1 MLKTSVSEENLQK
14 IIGFDS
20 SLTLEKWMM
29 KMKKNLPIYLFLALI
44 LQSISA
50 NAAICEKEFM
60 GFVGASGEKLKS
72 ENPTK
77 FYDAFIYQ
85 KAMFALIID
94 GEFEDQVKPSDPMF
108 ETPLFKCVKNAI
120 SSGDLTVTDSEKSIV
135 RKSYLSYQK
144 KVRFV
149 EVISSVGSNKVA
161 VEKCYLN
168 TRSFHGCNAGSHG
181 IQKNIGKITGGETV
195 NGTNLYPAK
204 GSKFVAGIK
213 VEDGVITGE
222 AINGK
227 GFNGETYVLTPTITM
242 SGEVNWIVSGTCESA
257 GFCK

>member
-1 MLKTSVSEENLQK
+1 
-14 IIGFDS
+14 
-20 SLTLEKWMM
+20 
-29 KMKKNLPIYLFLALI
+29 MKKNLPIYLFLALI

-50 NAAICEKEFM
+50 NAAICEKEWL
-60 GFVGASGEKLKS
+60 GFLGPSGEKLQS
-72 ENPTK
+72 ENPSQ

-85 KAMFALIID
+85 KAMTALIID
-94 GEFEDQVKPSDPMF
+94 GEFQDQVKPSDPMF
-108 ETPLFKCVKNAI
+108 ETPIFKCLKNAI
-120 SSGDLTVTDSEKSIV
+120 TKGDLTVTDSQKSIV

-144 KVRFV
+144 KARFT
-149 EVISSVGSNKVA
+149 EVVSSVAINKVA
-161 VEKCYLN
+161 VEKCYSS

-204 GSKFVAGIK
+204 GSNVVAGVK

-222 AINGK
+222 VINGK
-227 GFNGETYVLTPTITM
+227 GFNGETFVLTPTVTI